1 MTRKVY
7 KLKMRWNGIGARRA
21 GSVDAHTSYM
31 SRRQQKD
38 SREGVFSS
46 WTIFLRLYEV
56 QVPRWRIS
64 PQVSVFQHVSVS
76 ASWGRECK
84 MKHWHQIEKKG
95 RDSVTLSHEG
105 DFFPVLSPCCYSCCY
120 LKHRLSHPETLQIN
134 HASLISRFEAQSD
147 TNDCRTF
154 FASSFSR
161 KTVK

>member
-1 MTRKVY
+1 MTKEVY
-7 KLKMRWNGIGARRA
+7 KLKMRWNGHGARRA

-46 WTIFLRLYEV
+46 WTIFLRLYKV

-64 PQVSVFQHVSVS
+64 PHVSVFQHVSVS

-95 RDSVTLSHEG
+95 WDSVTLSHEG

-120 LKHRLSHPETLQIN
+120 LKHRFSHPETLQVN
-134 HASLISRFEAQSD
+134 QAFLISGFEHNQTQMIAGHFLQVP
-147 TNDCRTF
+147 F
-154 FASSFSR
+154 FR